1 MPLTDPRRQGTR
13 CGRAAAPLRD
23 SEQGWSQDSAR
34 SREKERLLDW
44 AKFQGEG
51 REKRYLNGH
60 AGGLSTTF
68 DDQQEAPI
76 LIILLWLQL
85 EHRHLAR
92 GGGTDLEPLQAH
104 IGNLGL
110 ITEGSRARTTS
121 LGLGQAISLWPDCS
135 VKLIHDP
142 TTELLRSSSVQ
153 PSTGPCSSPPPALP
167 GQFPLAPGS
176 PLVKG
181 GPL

>member
-1 MPLTDPRRQGTR
+1 MGQGV
-13 CGRAAAPLRD
+13 AEQQPH
-23 SEQGWSQDSAR
+23 SETWNKAGAR
-34 SREKERLLDW
+34 ILPGAERKERLLDW
-44 AKFQGEG
+44 GKFQGEG

-85 EHRHLAR
+85 EHWHLAR
-92 GGGTDLEPLQAH
+92 GGSTDLEPLQAH

-121 LGLGQAISLWPDCS
+121 LGLGWATFLWPDC
-135 VKLIHDP
+135 
-142 TTELLRSSSVQ
+142 
-153 PSTGPCSSPPPALP
+153 
-167 GQFPLAPGS
+167 
-176 PLVKG
+176 
-181 GPL
+181 